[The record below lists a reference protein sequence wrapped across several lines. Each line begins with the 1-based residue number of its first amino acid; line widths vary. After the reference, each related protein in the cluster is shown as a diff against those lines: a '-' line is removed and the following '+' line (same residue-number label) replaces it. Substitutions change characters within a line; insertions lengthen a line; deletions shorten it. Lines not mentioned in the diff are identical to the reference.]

1 MLKPMLLTLAFVLAT
16 LCGSLRAGAP
26 CCDGCGCQPCTRK
39 VCRLVCDTKKV
50 PTPVY
55 SVVCEDFCLPGPSVK
70 CKVPCCCP
78 EGCHSGCHNGYKIV
92 WKPTCG
98 KVHTRAN
105 LVVGKT
111 EKEVP
116 SYKCVVEEVCTRCGH
131 CAHRTTYPSAADPTT
146 AVAMAGEEGTNA
158 IADPGVPSPAQT
170 ADAEVVEATEA
181 VADKSVAS
189 KSLVD
194 RMFTRR

>member
-1 MLKPMLLTLAFVLAT
+1 MFKPALFSLAFVLAAS
-16 LCGSLRAGAP
+16 CGSLRAGAP
-26 CCDGCGCQPCTRK
+26 CCEGCGCQPCTRK

-78 EGCHSGCHNGYKIV
+78 EGCHSGCHNGYKII

-98 KVHTRAN
+98 KVRTRAN
-105 LVVGKT
+105 LVVGKK

-131 CAHRTTYPSAADPTT
+131 CAKRTTYPSAGDPAT
-146 AVAMAGEEGTNA
+146 AVAMAGDEGTNA
-158 IADPGVPSPAQT
+158 VADPGIQLPPQA
-170 ADAEVVEATEA
+170 ADAAAVEAGEA
-181 VADKSVAS
+181 IADKGLAN
-189 KSLVD
+189 KSYVERL
-194 RMFTRR
+194 FTRR